1 MKTVPRMNERQVRK
15 FGGLATLLVGLAI
28 VGVSFPQN
36 DWVTSGLGTL
46 CILIGI
52 FAWLGN

>member
-1 MKTVPRMNERQVRK
+1 MNERQIRK

-36 DWVTSGLGTL
+36 DWVTSGLGAL

-52 FAWLGN
+52 FAWFGN